1 MSACDWS
8 AKHHVAIEVVVMNI
22 LDTVGIRLSC
32 HSCGGTYQVPLRDV
46 LLSHTMLHESCPA
59 REETECPPVF
69 QSRLFERKD
78 IEELERAWNQLDQR
92 ARADGGRLV
101 LMTASA
107 PDETESAGAENAA
120 ADSAAPSQAL
130 IPTTPTPP
138 PARKRL
144 GKQTEKAKKV
154 KVRRQTQ
161 SKSGTRKNRKV
172 A

>member
-1 MSACDWS
+1 
-8 AKHHVAIEVVVMNI
+8 MNI
-22 LDTVGIRLSC
+22 LDIVGISLPC
-32 HSCGGTYQVPLRDV
+32 QSCGGTYQVPLRDV
-46 LLSHTMLHESCPA
+46 LLSHAMLHEGCPA

-92 ARADGGRLV
+92 ARADGGQLV

-107 PDETESAGAENAA
+107 PDGTESSGADNAV
-120 ADSAAPSQAL
+120 ADSASPSQASV
-130 IPTTPTPP
+130 PTTPVPRST
-138 PARKRL
+138 RKQG

-161 SKSGTRKNRKV
+161 SKSGRRRNRKV

>member
-8 AKHHVAIEVVVMNI
+8 AKDNVAIEVVIMNI
-22 LDTVGIRLSC
+22 LDTVGIRLPC
-32 HSCGGTYQVPLRDV
+32 HSCGGTYQVPLKDV
-46 LLSHTMLHESCPA
+46 LLSHTMLHEGCPA

-92 ARADGGRLV
+92 AQADGGRLV
-101 LMTASA
+101 LMTANA
-107 PDETESAGAENAA
+107 PDETEPAGAENAA
-120 ADSAAPSQAL
+120 ADLPGPSQAPV
-130 IPTTPTPP
+130 PTASTPP

-144 GKQTEKAKKV
+144 GKQTEKTKKV
-154 KVRRQTQ
+154 TVRRQTQ
-161 SKSGTRKNRKV
+161 LKSRTRRNRKV